1 MTTKVED
8 STTMMIRMLVPAV
21 FLFFASLASA
31 AGIEQIVPGMWLARG
46 AYVQGQQPDG
56 NSVIIRAA
64 EGFVI
69 VDTGRH
75 REHTQSLL
83 DFAAK
88 DDEKI
93 AAVVNTHWHLDHT
106 GGNALVRAANPTVR
120 IFATPAIE
128 EAMTGFLANYRKQ
141 LEGAIENSADK
152 PEQVERW
159 RTEIAL
165 IDAGSR
171 LAPDTKVTESG
182 NVKIAGR
189 TFNLNVETHAVTAG
203 DIWILDRPTRVL
215 IAGDLVTYP
224 APFLD
229 TACPARWKAAL
240 DRISRVQF
248 RYLVPGHG
256 PVIDPLTFEHYRS
269 AFGHLLDCGASEKEP
284 SACAERWL
292 RDVGDLVPESDHAF
306 TTQMIEYY
314 VTNHLRGDAGR
325 NAKLCGE

>member
-1 MTTKVED
+1 MK
-8 STTMMIRMLVPAV
+8 IRMIVPIA
-21 FLFFASLASA
+21 FLFAASLVSA

-46 AYVQGQQPDG
+46 AYVEGQQPDG
-56 NSVIIRAA
+56 NSVIIRAP

-75 REHTQSLL
+75 REHAQTLI
-83 DFAAK
+83 DFAAG

-106 GGNALVRAANPTVR
+106 GGNALIRAANPSVR

-128 EAMTGFLANYRKQ
+128 GALTGFLADYRKQ
-141 LEGAIENSADK
+141 LEGAIADAADK
-152 PEQVERW
+152 PDEMERW

-165 IDAGSR
+165 IDAGPR
-171 LAPDTKVTESG
+171 LAPGTKVTESG

-189 TFNLNVETHAVTAG
+189 TLNLNVETHAVTAG
-203 DIWILDRPTRVL
+203 DIWILDRATRVL

-240 DRISRVQF
+240 DRISTIQF

-269 AFGHLLDCGASEKEP
+269 AFGHLLDCGASDKEP
-284 SACAERWL
+284 SACGERWL
-292 RDVGDLVPESDHAF
+292 REVGDLVPASDHAF
-306 TTQMIEYY
+306 ATEMIGYY
-314 VTNHLRGDAGR
+314 VTKHLRGDAKR
-325 NAKLCGE
+325 NARLCGQ

>member
-1 MTTKVED
+1 MKIH
-8 STTMMIRMLVPAV
+8 MAV
-21 FLFFASLASA
+21 AVVILFTASFASA

-46 AYVQGQQPDG
+46 AYAQGQQPDG
-56 NSVIIRAA
+56 NSVIIRAP

-69 VDTGRH
+69 VDSGRH
-75 REHTQSLL
+75 PEHTQGLL

-93 AAVVNTHWHLDHT
+93 VAVVNTHWHLDHT
-106 GGNALVRAANPTVR
+106 GGNALIRAANPSVR

-128 EAMTGFLANYRKQ
+128 EAMTGFLANYRTQ
-141 LEGAIENSADK
+141 LEGAIASAADK
-152 PEQVERW
+152 PDEAARW
-159 RTEIAL
+159 RSEIAL
-165 IDAGSR
+165 IDAGPR

-182 NVKIAGR
+182 NAKIAGR
-189 TFNLNVETHAVTAG
+189 TLNLNVETHAVTAG

-284 SACAERWL
+284 SACADRWL
-292 RDVGDLVPESDHAF
+292 RDVGDVVPASNHAF
-306 TTQMIEYY
+306 TTEMIEHY
-314 VTNHLRGDAGR
+314 VTNHLRGDAEP
-325 NAKLCGE
+325 NARLCGE